1 MIVYSINN
9 LFSYKETSDFLDQ
22 INDTCPSNII
32 KVLVGN
38 KSDLED
44 ERKVLFDTAYDES
57 QEKEIN
63 MFFETSA
70 ASKPQTIASM
80 FAWLGE
86 ELAKHPDVGM
96 TTNIKL

>member
-9 LFSYKETSDFLDQ
+9 LFSYKETSVFLDQ

-57 QEKEIN
+57 
-63 MFFETSA
+63 
-70 ASKPQTIASM
+70 
-80 FAWLGE
+80 
-86 ELAKHPDVGM
+86 
-96 TTNIKL
+96 

>member
-1 MIVYSINN
+1 MIVYAINN
-9 LFSYKETSDFLDQ
+9 SYSYKEMNDFLDTV
-22 INDTCPSNII
+22 NETCPANII

-57 QEKEIN
+57 KEKDIS

-70 ASKPQTIASM
+70 ATKPQTITSM

-96 TTNIKL
+96 ASNIKL

>member
-9 LFSYKETSDFLDQ
+9 LFSYNETNDFLDT
-22 INDTCPSNII
+22 INDTCPANII

-44 ERKVLFDTAYDES
+44 DRKVLFDTAYDES
-57 QEKEIN
+57 KEKDIK

-70 ASKPQTIASM
+70 ATKPQTIASM

-96 TTNIKL
+96 TSNIKL